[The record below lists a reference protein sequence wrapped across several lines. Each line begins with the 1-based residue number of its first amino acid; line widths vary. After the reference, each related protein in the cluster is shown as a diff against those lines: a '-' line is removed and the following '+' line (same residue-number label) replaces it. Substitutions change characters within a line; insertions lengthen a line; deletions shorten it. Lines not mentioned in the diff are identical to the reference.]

1 MNRRICSMESYFL
14 SFVKWSIV
22 GVLGLLATAMMSPA
36 AYGQAGLRAALEKLD
51 KNQNGQID
59 PSEITPQARPYLER
73 ITKNQSKS
81 WKEKEISIE
90 RLTDIARRYYYAKN
104 GGNERELRPEGE
116 SSVKSFSPEREQE
129 LVPDFGLGVV
139 KYPYI
144 RADLDLAKQV
154 MGSYDR
160 NRDGFIDR
168 REAGQARKWT
178 HRNPFDDDLNK
189 DERISVMELTQR
201 YARRRL
207 VENMSQELEKKRE
220 RVGSDARPA
229 YRRPDSNSRSAG
241 SRSRGGSGYL
251 AANVLTRFDS
261 NRNGRLELY
270 ESQNLGIPAGR
281 IDVNQ
286 DGILAREEL
295 DAYFKVTLQE
305 IADQTEGLPDWFV
318 ALDQNRDRQVS
329 MGEFTS
335 EWTDAKLKEFTRLD
349 SNGDG
354 LVTAM
359 ELVQSESIPG
369 GSYVNKNGEIIA
381 PQRVAVSE
389 LEVTED
395 YPIGDLNLQISI
407 THTYLSSLDGYL
419 TGPDGQ
425 RIELFTE
432 VGGSDDHF
440 DKTIFDDQ
448 SAVSITKAP
457 WPYRAPV
464 QPEAV
469 LKKAPSLSHF
479 NGKSIKGIWQLTIRS
494 RGKDRFG
501 MLNSWALIVQ
511 PEGQVT
517 HRDTSPLG
525 TPAPPRPATES
536 RPGPGASGASRSS
549 SGGRSDSGQP
559 AYLDALSRQQPGLAK
574 RAEEIRR
581 NWTKMSPEEQR
592 RAREEMAK
600 RGLRPGGRPMTE
612 AEKQGMKKDVSER
625 RPTNKDGRPL
635 TDEQIQ
641 RRKDEFFKKK
651 QEKGKFQSRDN

>member
-1 MNRRICSMESYFL
+1 MNHHICAMDSYFL

-22 GVLGLLATAMMSPA
+22 GVLGLLATAMISPS
-36 AYGQAGLRAALEKLD
+36 AYGQAGLRVALEKLD

-59 PSEITPQARPYLER
+59 PSEITPQARPYIER
-73 ITKNQSKS
+73 ITKNQSRS
-81 WKEKEISIE
+81 WKEREISIE

-129 LVPDFGLGVV
+129 LVPEFGLGVV

-144 RADLDLAKQV
+144 RADLDLARQV

-207 VENMSQELEKKRE
+207 VESMSQELEQKRE

-229 YRRPDSNSRSAG
+229 YRRPGSDSQGNSRSSG
-241 SRSRGGSGYL
+241 SRSRGASGYL
-251 AANVLTRFDS
+251 AANVLGRFDS

-270 ESQNLGIPAGR
+270 EAQNLGIPSGR
-281 IDVNQ
+281 IDLNQ
-286 DGILAREEL
+286 DGVLAREEL
-295 DAYFKVTLQE
+295 DAYFRVTLQE
-305 IADQTEGLPDWFV
+305 VVNETDGLPDWFV

-335 EWTDAKLKEFTRLD
+335 EWTDAKLKEFTGLD
-349 SNGDG
+349 RNGDG

-359 ELVQSESIPG
+359 ELLQSNSLPG
-369 GSYVNKNGEIIA
+369 GSYVNKNGEII
-381 PQRVAVSE
+381 PPRRVAVSE
-389 LEVTED
+389 IEVTED
-395 YPIGDLNLQISI
+395 YLIGDLNLQISV
-407 THTYLSSLDGYL
+407 THTYLSKLDGYL

-448 SAVSITKAP
+448 SAISITKAR
-457 WPYRAPV
+457 WPYQQPV
-464 QPEAV
+464 QPGAV
-469 LKKAPSLSHF
+469 LKQQPSLSHF
-479 NGKSIKGIWQLTIRS
+479 NGKSVKGVWQLTIRGTRS
-494 RGKDRFG
+494 ERFG

-511 PEGQVT
+511 PQGQVT
-517 HRDTSPLG
+517 HRDTAPLG
-525 TPAPPRPATES
+525 TPAPPRPAAES
-536 RPGPGASGASRSS
+536 RPSSGASGPSRSS
-549 SGGRSDSGQP
+549 SGGRSDSGQ
-559 AYLDALSRQQPGLAK
+559 QPDVSK

-592 RAREEMAK
+592 RAKEEMAK
-600 RGLRPGGRPMTE
+600 RGLRP
-612 AEKQGMKKDVSER
+612 
-625 RPTNKDGRPL
+625 
-635 TDEQIQ
+635 
-641 RRKDEFFKKK
+641 
-651 QEKGKFQSRDN
+651 